1 MGFFYH
7 SAELNGSEI
16 LEKCAERLEEAP
28 DVVEEIEIEK
38 RDAVLVEDLVDSEFT
53 YEWVTANYT
62 DEGAIQIDTPYPKL
76 NEQSREKEQKHLK
89 EKRGQFFYVIG
100 EVSGGGETATIS
112 ALAEIRGRASEEKV
126 EYFIEEFR
134 LGRVDPA
141 E

>member
-7 SAELNGSEI
+7 SEDLDAAEI

-28 DVVEEIEIEK
+28 DVVETIEIEK
-38 RDAVLVEDLVDSEFT
+38 RDAVLVEDLVEEEVASEGL
-53 YEWVTANYT
+53 TANHT
-62 DEGAIQIDTPYPKL
+62 DGRTSQIDTPYPEL
-76 NEQSREKEQKHLK
+76 NEKNREKEQKHLK

-100 EVSGGGETATIS
+100 EVSGEGETTPIS